1 MKIKKILSLLAAVII
16 LMTSTVL
23 PFTSS
28 AIVTADSGVLKVL
41 PGNTQS
47 SSPAYSLAWLDNI
60 IIRDDAMAIAQARIV
75 PKGDYPYSHTYEEFI
90 REVENYKLLEGL
102 NEQTVE
108 DAYTAIVNSLFYVV
122 TACGMTIDEDGM
134 KNYLI
139 NKGIALPAGM
149 TATDKTKAAVVFAA
163 IKYDAIYVLYN
174 KKVEFPKGTTLDG
187 AITIILAEISG
198 TPLPSGI
205 NTIL

>member
-60 IIRDDAMAIAQARIV
+60 VIRDDAMAIAQARIV
-75 PKGDYPYSHTYEEFI
+75 PKGEYPYSHTYGEF
-90 REVENYKLLEGL
+90 
-102 NEQTVE
+102 
-108 DAYTAIVNSLFYVV
+108 
-122 TACGMTIDEDGM
+122 
-134 KNYLI
+134 
-139 NKGIALPAGM
+139 
-149 TATDKTKAAVVFAA
+149 
-163 IKYDAIYVLYN
+163 
-174 KKVEFPKGTTLDG
+174 
-187 AITIILAEISG
+187 
-198 TPLPSGI
+198 TPP
-205 NTIL
+205 